1 MGRQAGDS
9 ELGVVLGVKRRGVN
23 VRRGHRRRGRARAHV
38 VHSRRLVRGGDL
50 PRLPLPPSAGRGA
63 VLDRA
68 VVVDEGPHEALRAR
82 GAYPVRRGERHGAR
96 RGGGREGE
104 RQVSVFL
111 SHYYYGEPVSRARA
125 SREGRIEMANR
136 ETRGAG
142 AGSRR
147 AGRTVVEQGR
157 GTGRHDVL
165 TDGSLRLDR
174 QFRPGF
180 LGHGA
185 VVALPDGRPVVA
197 PARSVTTS
205 TSDACSSPRV
215 SSRVC
220 RHFFPDCLFLTE
232 GS

>member
-1 MGRQAGDS
+1 MWFIPDAWCAAATCLACHSHHPPGAGRCWTAPLLSMKAPMKLFG
-9 ELGVVLGVKRRGVN
+9 LGVHIPSVGENGTARVGGGWPVSAFVWRTSLEGEGVSG
-23 VRRGHRRRGRARAHV
+23 GSHRDGK
-38 VHSRRLVRGGDL
+38 
-50 PRLPLPPSAGRGA
+50 PRDAGRGGG
-63 VLDRA
+63 VT
-68 VVVDEGPHEALRAR
+68 AR
-82 GAYPVRRGERHGAR
+82 
-96 RGGGREGE
+96 
-104 RQVSVFL
+104 
-111 SHYYYGEPVSRARA
+111 
-125 SREGRIEMANR
+125 
-136 ETRGAG
+136 
-142 AGSRR
+142 
-147 AGRTVVEQGR
+147 GRTVVEQGR

>member
-1 MGRQAGDS
+1 MWFIPDAWCAAATCLACHSHHPPGAGRCWTAPLLSMKAPMKLFG
-9 ELGVVLGVKRRGVN
+9 LGVHIPSVGENGT
-23 VRRGHRRRGRARAHV
+23 ARV
-38 VHSRRLVRGGDL
+38 GG
-50 PRLPLPPSAGRGA
+50 
-63 VLDRA
+63 
-68 VVVDEGPHEALRAR
+68 E
-82 GAYPVRRGERHGAR
+82 
-96 RGGGREGE
+96 GREGE

-174 QFRPGF
+174 QLQPGF

>member
-1 MGRQAGDS
+1 MWFIPGAWCAAATCLACHSHHPPGAGRCWTAPLLSMKAPMKLFG
-9 ELGVVLGVKRRGVN
+9 LGVHIPSVGENGT
-23 VRRGHRRRGRARAHV
+23 ARV
-38 VHSRRLVRGGDL
+38 
-50 PRLPLPPSAGRGA
+50 
-63 VLDRA
+63 
-68 VVVDEGPHEALRAR
+68 
-82 GAYPVRRGERHGAR
+82 
-96 RGGGREGE
+96 GGGRESCGC
-104 RQVSVFL
+104 QIFL

-174 QFRPGF
+174 QLRPGF

-197 PARSVTTS
+197 PARSVPTS

-215 SSRVC
+215 SSRV
-220 RHFFPDCLFLTE
+220 FPDCLFLTE